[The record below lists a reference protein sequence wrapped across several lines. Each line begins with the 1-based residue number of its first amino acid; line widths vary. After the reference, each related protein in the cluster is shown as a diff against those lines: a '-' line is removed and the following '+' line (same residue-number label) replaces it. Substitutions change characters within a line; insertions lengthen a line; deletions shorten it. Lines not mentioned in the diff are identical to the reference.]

1 MSEGWPGKTIN
12 SGAWHYCQRSGVR
25 ANLDDMVWEQG
36 RLVAPQFSDV
46 IQGGG
51 FGLLGSR
58 EADVARKIKQNTSDL
73 QPHPK
78 LSQPNMPDDDVYFT

>member
-1 MSEGWPGKTIN
+1 
-12 SGAWHYCQRSGVR
+12 
-25 ANLDDMVWEQG
+25 MVWEQG